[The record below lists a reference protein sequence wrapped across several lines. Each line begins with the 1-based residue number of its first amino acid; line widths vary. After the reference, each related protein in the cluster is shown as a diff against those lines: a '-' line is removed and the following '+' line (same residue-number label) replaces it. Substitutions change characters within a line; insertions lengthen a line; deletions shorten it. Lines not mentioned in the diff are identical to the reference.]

1 MPALPQQT
9 ARDRVVEGRVLRP
22 DSTGAPRPVAGQ
34 WVVLHRVGSDA
45 AAPIDSVRSSAGG
58 AFRMR
63 YRLTGSPDALYFV
76 SAMYRGIAY
85 FSPPLRS
92 AVVRGGDADVH
103 VYDTTTDTAGLRVQG
118 RHLVLSLP
126 RGDHREIA
134 EIFEIENPGPRTVVA
149 GDSARP
155 LWATRLPA
163 AAESVRVAPGDVA
176 AGAVTFRTGRAELFA
191 PLSPGLRQLVL
202 TYSLPGR
209 RFPVSIPVERETGV
223 LEVLLED
230 PRASVRA
237 PGLNEVAP
245 ATIDGRTFRRFLA
258 QDVPRSAIIVM
269 DAPPPPADTGTALT
283 ILLVAFTALMTGSLV
298 FWYARRRPAP
308 AAARPVGATS
318 EALIAELAALDA
330 RFEREPSADATVRER
345 YETARASLKARIAS
359 ALAREHPQA

>member
-1 MPALPQQT
+1 MPLRSQQA
-9 ARDRVVEGRVLRP
+9 ARDRIVEGRVLRP
-22 DSTGAPRPVAGQ
+22 DSAGAPRPVAGQ

-45 AAPIDSVRSSAGG
+45 AAPIDSVRSSASG

-85 FSPPLRS
+85 FSPPLRA
-92 AVVRGGDADVH
+92 AVVRGGDADVY
-103 VYDTTTDTAGLRVQG
+103 VYDTTTDTAGVRVQG
-118 RHLVLSLP
+118 RHVVLSLP
-126 RGDHREIA
+126 RGDHREVA

-149 GDSARP
+149 RDSTRP
-155 LWATRLPA
+155 VWATTMPA
-163 AAESVRVAPGDVA
+163 AADSMRVAPGDVA
-176 AGAVTFRTGRAELFA
+176 AGAVTFRPGRAELFA

-202 TYSLPGR
+202 TYTLPGR

-237 PGLNEVAP
+237 PGLTEVAP

-258 QDVPRSAIIVM
+258 QDVPRSAILVM
-269 DAPPPPADTGTALT
+269 DAPAPPADTGTAVT
-283 ILLVAFTALMTGSLV
+283 ILLVAFTALMAGSLV
-298 FWYARRRPAP
+298 YWFARRRDGSAAPVPA
-308 AAARPVGATS
+308 GTTS
-318 EALIAELAALDA
+318 GALIAELAALDA
-330 RFEREPSADATVRER
+330 RFERETPDAASRER

-359 ALAREHPQA
+359 ALARENPRA